1 MLADVTIDGLAED
14 EFRRSIETM
23 LREET
28 AELAV
33 RRLRKLLTPYCGDNA
48 PLPAR
53 FLKLTCADVILSGW
67 SDLHTA
73 MDAVDAEGEEVCA
86 ISFDLSLPL
95 TEGWWADDDGH
106 PMAEPRI
113 ESRFYTDEAFPFSTS
128 SHADIVAAYEGE
140 SAPWHGKHFEDADS
154 EALTVSGLADV
165 NGALVDLG
173 ESIQSGKAKDED
185 SLVSHVMGGCLIA
198 VLVHQAVREAAL
210 RGGLP
215 RPMAILVGRGD
226 AFPQFD
232 APVIAARS
240 DMPAGDDFLLSL
252 QFTDAPEPEPQA
264 EPEHE
269 AIEDD
274 TPDGIGAL
282 LELQNLAEPEPDPG
296 DDPEAWHLPPPGIHV
311 TGTQLRR
318 RFVTPESVAEL
329 EDAPKP
335 SLFQRLF
342 ARG

>member
-1 MLADVTIDGLAED
+1 MLADVTVDGIAED
-14 EFRRSIETM
+14 EFRHSIETM

-28 AELAV
+28 AELAL
-33 RRLRKLLTPYCGDNA
+33 RRIRKLLGRLCGDNA

-53 FLKLTCADVILSGW
+53 FLKASAADVTVSGW
-67 SDLHTA
+67 GDLHTA
-73 MDAVDAEGEEVCA
+73 MDAVDAEGEDVTA

-95 TEGWWADDDGH
+95 PDAWWADEEGN

-113 ESRFYTDEAFPFSTS
+113 EARFYTDEAFAFSTA
-128 SHADIVAAYEGE
+128 SHAELVAAYTDEG
-140 SAPWHGKHFEDADS
+140 APWSGKHYEDGDG
-154 EALTVSGLADV
+154 EALQISGLADL

-173 ESIQSGKAKDED
+173 ESITSGKVKDDD
-185 SLVSHVMGGCLIA
+185 SLVAHVLGGCLIA

-215 RPMAILVGRGD
+215 RTMAILVGRGD
-226 AFPQFD
+226 AFPHFD

-252 QFTDAPEPEPQA
+252 QFADTPAPETESEPEPEPV
-264 EPEHE
+264 
-269 AIEDD
+269 EDVD
-274 TPDGIGAL
+274 MGGMDAL
-282 LELQNLAEPEPDPG
+282 LELQDLAAPDADPG

-318 RFVTPESVAEL
+318 RFVTEESIAEMQ
-329 EDAPKP
+329 DAPKP

-342 ARG
+342 ARS